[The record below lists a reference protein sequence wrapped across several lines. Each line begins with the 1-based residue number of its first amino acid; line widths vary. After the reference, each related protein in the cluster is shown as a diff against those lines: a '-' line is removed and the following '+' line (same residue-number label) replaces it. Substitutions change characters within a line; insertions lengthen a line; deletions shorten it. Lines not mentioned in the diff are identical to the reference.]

1 MAFQNATYANS
12 NSAYFG
18 NPADWSNF
26 STITSTIRFNNTN
39 ATLRVRPAVPDSNTT
54 IEFNGN
60 QMAYVSDIPNLAD
73 WAQFPANNDVTI
85 PPPYSLIADS
95 ASISSLTVFTQTT
108 QNLVDVSTFTASTLT
123 VARANI
129 STTVTPNITSSTIT
143 ITADALNNP
152 VFPSLDVVS
161 KNGTG
166 GRITLQADPGVS
178 SINGGLIRLISNGG
192 NAIVGGT
199 FGQMDLISN
208 FGSSAVGGVSAGGL
222 INITATSGPNDLT
235 LTSGIKLSAAGINI
249 QSGITVPVVSLAGY
263 TFIGGN
269 TGVNS
274 CAGIPPV
281 FPNIPGTNYMY
292 GTNGIVLNSDVYT
305 TDILPYWDGNT
316 FILDDLTVAGR
327 PAQPGVHGPA
337 FLNLELVS
345 TMSGKEIN
353 IGCES
358 TLTMTAPIIT
368 LDGVSTINGSAYP
381 LPGSFVSTATSDL
394 NMSDFRILSTSTVE
408 FSKIPTLGVLDRIG
422 IQPALDIQSTNTV
435 FQAYDT
441 DSVTNPPIIKPMRT
455 SYLYLTNGTP
465 TSAPVDYGQD
475 LQLNGAGNNRIT
487 ATQYNGA
494 APTPSTF
501 TVAYLSDPLNQLDI
515 YCSPDG
521 VDTVIAGRGSGQ
533 LLNPFRSINFA
544 LLQAAAIPDTSVV
557 VIHLAAGTYTE
568 TVLVTRNNT
577 YIMGNQIKHDINA
590 LIDINGTVTFDITGA
605 TTGVISGGISF
616 CNMLQYNV
624 VQSQA
629 LTGTYTITSCNI
641 NPGAGP
647 LSCITTGGTALAVV
661 HTSNFTQCDINQ
673 IGAAQCASIAVGT
686 CVFQNCDFRS
696 STASTMI
703 ITSGSG
709 RLVLQYCSVSSTYS
723 LTAFNPLISINNTST
738 VSGGQIKYCTL
749 NYTNKSADAGLNKC
763 CIRFNNGAAVT
774 YQVVYCSLLCE
785 GARRTNGGTDYQC
798 IQQTAGGTTNLS
810 YGFLQGEATAHHI
823 SNAASMNKTSFTPV
837 P

>member
-1 MAFQNATYANS
+1 MAFQNATYSNS
-12 NSAYFG
+12 GSAYFG
-18 NPADWSNF
+18 NPADWSNY

-39 ATLRVRPAVPDSNTT
+39 ATLRVRPASPDSNTT

-60 QMAYVSDIPNLAD
+60 QLAYLSDIPDPAD
-73 WAQFPANNDVTI
+73 WAQYPANNDVTI

-129 STTVTPNITSSTIT
+129 STTNTKLITSSTIS
-143 ITADALNNP
+143 IIADGLNNTS
-152 VFPSLDVVS
+152 FPSLDVVS

-192 NAIVGGT
+192 AGNLGT
-199 FGQMDLISN
+199 YGEMDLISN
-208 FGSSAVGGVSAGGL
+208 FGSSPVAGVSAGGL
-222 INITATSGPNDLT
+222 INITATSGPNDVT

-249 QSGITVPVVSLAGY
+249 QSGITSPLVSLAGY

-316 FILDDLTVAGR
+316 FTLDDLTVAGR
-327 PAQPGVHGPA
+327 PAVPGLHGPA
-337 FLNLELVS
+337 FLNLNLVS
-345 TMSGKEIN
+345 TISGTQLDV
-353 IGCES
+353 IGAS
-358 TLTMTAPIIT
+358 TMTLTSPDIQ
-368 LDGVSTINGSAYP
+368 VNGP
-381 LPGSFVSTATSDL
+381 VRM
-394 NMSDFRILSTSTVE
+394 NDFPILSTLKME
-408 FSKIPTLGVLDRIG
+408 FSQIPVPGIKDTIG
-422 IQPALDIQSTNTV
+422 LQPALDITSTATV

-441 DSVTNPPIIKPMRT
+441 FSNTNPPVVMPIRT

-465 TSAPVDYGQD
+465 TTAPLDYGQD

-494 APTPSTF
+494 VPTPSTF
-501 TVAYLSDPLNQLDI
+501 TVAYLSDPKNQFDV

-521 VDTVIAGRGSGQ
+521 VDTVIPGGGSGQ
-533 LLNPFRSINFA
+533 LLNPFLTIGFA
-544 LLQAAAIPDTSVV
+544 LLQIAAIPDTDVV
-557 VIHLAAGTYTE
+557 VIHLAAGRYTE
-568 TVLVTRNNT
+568 TVNITRNNT

-590 LIDINGTVTFDITGA
+590 IIDINGTVTFDITGA
-605 TTGVISGGISF
+605 TTSVISGGISF

-624 VQSQA
+624 IQSQA

-647 LSCITTGGTALAVV
+647 LSCITTGGIQTAVV

-703 ITSGSG
+703 ITSGTG
-709 RLVLQYCSVSSTYS
+709 RLVLQYCSVQSTYS
-723 LTAFNPLISINNTST
+723 STAFNPLISINNNNT

-798 IQQTAGGTTNLS
+798 IQQTAGGTTNLN

-823 SNAASMNKTSFTPV
+823 SNAAAMNKTSFTPV

>member
-60 QMAYVSDIPNLAD
+60 QMAYVSDIPDPAD
-73 WAQFPANNDVTI
+73 WAQYPANNDVTI

-274 CAGIPPV
+274 CAGIPAV

-292 GTNGIVLNSDVYT
+292 GTNGIVLNSEVYT

-316 FILDDLTVAGR
+316 FTLDDLTVAGR
-327 PAQPGVHGPA
+327 PAVPGLHGPA
-337 FLNLELVS
+337 FLNLNLVS
-345 TMSGKEIN
+345 TISGTALDV
-353 IGCES
+353 IGAS
-358 TLTMTAPIIT
+358 TMTLTAPDIQ
-368 LDGVSTINGSAYP
+368 VNGP
-381 LPGSFVSTATSDL
+381 VRM
-394 NMSDFRILSTSTVE
+394 NDFPILSTSTVE
-408 FSKIPTLGVLDRIG
+408 FSKIPIVGVLDKIG

-441 DSVTNPPIIKPMRT
+441 DSLTNPPVIKPMRT

-465 TSAPVDYGQD
+465 TSAPLDYGQD

-494 APTPSTF
+494 VPTPSTF
-501 TVAYLSDPLNQLDI
+501 TVAYLSDPKNQFDV

-521 VDTVIAGRGSGQ
+521 VDTVIPGAGSGQ

-544 LLQAAAIPDTSVV
+544 LLQVAAIPDTSIV

-577 YIMGNQIKHDINA
+577 FIVGNQIKHDINIG
-590 LIDINGTVTFDITGA
+590 IDIIGTVTFDITGA
-605 TTGVISGGISF
+605 TATVISGGISF
-616 CNMLQYNV
+616 CNMYQLNT

-629 LTGTYTITSCNI
+629 LTGTYTVANCNM
-641 NPGAGP
+641 NPNTFIPCFTHSGSA
-647 LSCITTGGTALAVV
+647 SAVV
-661 HTSNFTQCDINQ
+661 HTTNFTNCDFNQ
-673 IGAAQCASIAVGT
+673 IGASNCATMSVGS
-686 CVFQNCDFRS
+686 CVFQNCDFRTS
-696 STASTMI
+696 SASTMI
-703 ITSGSG
+703 NVTGSG
-709 RLVLQYCSVSSTYS
+709 RLFLQYCNV
-723 LTAFNPLISINNTST
+723 
-738 VSGGQIKYCTL
+738 
-749 NYTNKSADAGLNKC
+749 
-763 CIRFNNGAAVT
+763 
-774 YQVVYCSLLCE
+774 
-785 GARRTNGGTDYQC
+785 
-798 IQQTAGGTTNLS
+798 
-810 YGFLQGEATAHHI
+810 
-823 SNAASMNKTSFTPV
+823 
-837 P
+837 

>member
-1 MAFQNATYANS
+1 MAFQNATYS
-12 NSAYFG
+12 NSGSAYYG
-18 NPADWSNF
+18 NPADWSNY

-39 ATLRVRPAVPDSNTT
+39 ATLRVRPASPDSNTT

-60 QMAYVSDIPNLAD
+60 QVAYLSDIPDPGD
-73 WAQFPANNDVTI
+73 WAQYPANNNVTI

-129 STTVTPNITSSTIT
+129 STTNTPYITSSTIS
-143 ITADALNNP
+143 IIADGLNNVALP
-152 VFPSLDVVS
+152 NLNIES

-166 GRITLQADPGVS
+166 GRITLTAEPGVS

-192 NAIVGGT
+192 AGNLGT
-199 FGQMDLISN
+199 FGEMDLIAN
-208 FGSSAVGGVSAGGL
+208 FGSSPVAGVSAGGL
-222 INITATSGPNDLT
+222 INITATTGPNDVT

-249 QSGITVPVVSLAGY
+249 QSGITSPLLSLAGY

-274 CAGIPPV
+274 CAGIPAV

-292 GTNGIVLNSDVYT
+292 GTNGIVLNSEVYT

-316 FILDDLTVAGR
+316 FTLDDLTVAGR
-327 PAQPGVHGPA
+327 PAVPGLHGPA
-337 FLNLELVS
+337 FLNLNLVS
-345 TMSGKEIN
+345 TISGTQLDV
-353 IGCES
+353 IGAS
-358 TLTMTAPIIT
+358 TMTLTAPDIQ
-368 LDGVSTINGSAYP
+368 VNGP
-381 LPGSFVSTATSDL
+381 VR
-394 NMSDFRILSTSTVE
+394 MSDFPILSTSTVE
-408 FSKIPTLGVLDRIG
+408 FSKIPIVGVLDKIG

-441 DSVTNPPIIKPMRT
+441 DSLTNPPVIKPMRT

-465 TSAPVDYGQD
+465 TSAPLDYGQD

-494 APTPSTF
+494 VPTPSTF
-501 TVAYLSDPLNQLDI
+501 TVAYLSDPKNQFDV

-521 VDTVIAGRGSGQ
+521 VDTVIPGGGSGQ
-533 LLNPFRSINFA
+533 LLNPFLTIGFA
-544 LLQAAAIPDTSVV
+544 LLQIAAIPDTAVV
-557 VIHLAAGTYTE
+557 VIHLAAGRYTE
-568 TVLVTRNNT
+568 TVNITRNNT

-624 VQSQA
+624 LQTQA

-647 LSCITTGGTALAVV
+647 LSCITTGGIQSAVV

-673 IGAAQCASIAVGT
+673 IGAAQCASIAIGS
-686 CVFQNCDFRS
+686 CVFQNCDFRIS
-696 STASTMI
+696 SASTMI
-703 ITSGSG
+703 ITSGTG

-723 LTAFNPLISINNTST
+723 STAFNPLISINNNNT
-738 VSGGQIKYCTL
+738 VTGGQIKYCTL

-823 SNAASMNKTSFTPV
+823 SNAAAMNKTSFTPV

>member
-1 MAFQNATYANS
+1 MAFQNATYSNS
-12 NSAYFG
+12 GSAYFG
-18 NPADWSNF
+18 NPADWSNY

-39 ATLRVRPAVPDSNTT
+39 ATLRVRPASPDSNTT
-54 IEFNGN
+54 VEFNGN
-60 QMAYVSDIPNLAD
+60 QLAYLSDIPDPAD
-73 WAQFPANNDVTI
+73 WAQYPANNDVSI

-123 VARANI
+123 VATANI
-129 STTVTPNITSSTIT
+129 STTNTKFITSSTIS
-143 ITADALNNP
+143 IIADGLNNTS
-152 VFPSLDVVS
+152 FPSLDVVS

-192 NAIVGGT
+192 AGNLGT
-199 FGQMDLISN
+199 YGEMDLISN
-208 FGSSAVGGVSAGGL
+208 FGSSPIAGVSAGGL
-222 INITATSGPNDLT
+222 INITATSGPNDVT
-235 LTSGIKLSAAGINI
+235 LTSAIKLSAAGINI
-249 QSGITVPVVSLAGY
+249 QSGLTVPIVGLAGY

-274 CAGIPPV
+274 CAGIPAV

-292 GTNGIVLNSDVYT
+292 GTNGIVLNSEVYT

-316 FILDDLTVAGR
+316 FTLDDLTVAGR
-327 PAQPGVHGPA
+327 PAVPGLHGPA

-368 LDGVSTINGSAYP
+368 LDGVSTINGSPYQS
-381 LPGSFVSTATSDL
+381 GFVSTATSDL

-408 FSKIPTLGVLDRIG
+408 FSKIPTLGVTDRIG

-441 DSVTNPPIIKPMRT
+441 DSVTNPPVIKPMRT

-494 APTPSTF
+494 VPTPSTF

-533 LLNPFRSINFA
+533 LLNPFRTINFA
-544 LLQAAAIPDTSVV
+544 LLQTASIPDTSIV

-577 YIMGNQIKHDINA
+577 FIVGNQIKHDINIG
-590 LIDINGTVTFDITGA
+590 IDILGSVTFNITGA
-605 TTGVISGGISF
+605 TATVISGGISF
-616 CNMLQYNV
+616 CNMYQLNV
-624 VQSQA
+624 IQTQA
-629 LTGTYTITSCNI
+629 LTGTYTVANCNM
-641 NPGAGP
+641 NPNTTIPCFSQTGAA
-647 LSCITTGGTALAVV
+647 SAVV
-661 HTSNFTQCDINQ
+661 HTTNFTNCDFNQ
-673 IGAAQCASIAVGT
+673 ITAANCATMSIGA

-696 STASTMI
+696 SSASSMINVTAN
-703 ITSGSG
+703 G
-709 RLVLQYCSVSSTYS
+709 RLILQYCNVSSTYS
-723 LTAFNPLISINNTST
+723 GTAFNPLVNIANTNT
-738 VSGGQIKYCTL
+738 VTGGQINFCNLLYF
-749 NYTNKSADAGLNKC
+749 NKAIDAGLNKC
-763 CIRFNNGAAVT
+763 AVRFANGAAVT
-774 YQVVYCSLLCE
+774 YQITYSNLLCE
-785 GARRTNGGTDYQC
+785 GAQRTNGGSQFQC
-798 IQQTAGGTTNLS
+798 IQQTAGGTTNLF

-823 SNAASMNKTSFTPV
+823 SNSASMIKTSYIPV